1 MAKKYR
7 LIPSKVFLKDLAKL
21 PSDIRPKVEKAL
33 LELKKDPHSARNIK
47 KLANVDT
54 GSYRLR
60 IGDFR
65 LRHDIAGD
73 DIKLHIIRHR
83 KDVYRKK

>member
-1 MAKKYR
+1 MADYR
-7 LIPSKVFLKDLAKL
+7 LIPSKVFLKDLTKI
-21 PSDIRPKVEKAL
+21 PSDVIPKVEKAL

-47 KLANVDT
+47 KLTNVDA
-54 GSYRLR
+54 GAYRLR

-65 LRHDIAGD
+65 LRYDVSGD
-73 DIKLHIIRHR
+73 DIELHIIRPR